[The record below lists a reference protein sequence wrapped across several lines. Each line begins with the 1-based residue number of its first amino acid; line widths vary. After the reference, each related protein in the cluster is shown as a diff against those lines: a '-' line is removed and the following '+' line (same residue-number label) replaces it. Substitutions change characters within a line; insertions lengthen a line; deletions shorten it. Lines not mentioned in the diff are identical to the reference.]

1 MPRSRFQLLIIR
13 LSRMALPESWSDP
26 SQVVVRARPRLDRV
40 PLPWGLL
47 PACAP
52 SKVAVTVPST
62 VLVTPI
68 CICGRQGSSTNLQR
82 RSQRRLAVI
91 VFLRSFRV
99 SSILKPQRHCA
110 EPAFPD
116 HHQEDEV
123 ATDGLPARG
132 VVSEGSAAIM
142 SKRTDEPDGPADMAM
157 LTRAFQ
163 VSKMLQVAAVF
174 ELADRV
180 ADRPQSA
187 TRLAQECGANPDM
200 LLRLCRALA
209 AFDIFAVDDCGN
221 VSQTR
226 RSAWLRCDGHPT
238 LHHAARYWTMP
249 SNWAAWGNLEEA
261 IRTGNSAFQITFD
274 LAYFEHLKAHP
285 DEAQL
290 FDAFMQHSPD
300 DRHAAVAEAYDFSG
314 ARLVVDVGGGNGAL
328 IAAILTANPDVHG
341 LLFDQEM
348 VVSGASQVL

>member
-1 MPRSRFQLLIIR
+1 
-13 LSRMALPESWSDP
+13 
-26 SQVVVRARPRLDRV
+26 
-40 PLPWGLL
+40 
-47 PACAP
+47 
-52 SKVAVTVPST
+52 
-62 VLVTPI
+62 
-68 CICGRQGSSTNLQR
+68 
-82 RSQRRLAVI
+82 
-91 VFLRSFRV
+91 
-99 SSILKPQRHCA
+99 
-110 EPAFPD
+110 
-116 HHQEDEV
+116 
-123 ATDGLPARG
+123 
-132 VVSEGSAAIM
+132 M
-142 SKRTDEPDGPADMAM
+142 SKRTDEHDGFPDMAM
-157 LTRAFQ
+157 LARAFQ
-163 VSKMLQVAAVF
+163 VSKMLQVAAAF

-180 ADRPQSA
+180 TDGPRSA
-187 TRLAQECGANPDM
+187 TKLAQECGANPDM

-209 AFDIFAVDDCGN
+209 AFQIFAVDPSGN

-226 RSAWLRCDGHPT
+226 RSAWLRRDAHPT

-274 LAYFEHLKAHP
+274 LANFEYLKAHP

-348 VVSGASQVL
+348 VVSGASQVLSSARLSERCRVVSGNFFESVPAGGDVYMLSQILHDWSDDGCQQILANCRSAMGSEARLLVIERVLDEEPGRTNPMNFLADMQMMVLFPGAKERTPAEFARLLGDAGFGQPRAIPTRSPFSVVEARPAGT